1 MDSDREPLMLLV
13 EEDWRMRRFLCT
25 VLKYATKALVI
36 EAADAAAGM
45 ARAAELD
52 RPIDLLIC
60 GAGAEGSGIALAR
73 ALAAGDPA
81 MPVLLL
87 AAGRVPPSAV
97 PSGWRLL
104 EVPFQTAA
112 FLECVS
118 ELCCPVAV

>member
-1 MDSDREPLMLLV
+1 MLLV

-25 VLKYATKALVI
+25 VLKYATNALVI

-45 ARAAELD
+45 ARAAQLD

-60 GAGAEGSGIALAR
+60 GAGAEGSGMALAR
-73 ALAAGDPA
+73 ALAAIHPA
-81 MPVLLL
+81 MQVLLL
-87 AAGRVPPSAV
+87 APGRVPMGV
-97 PSGWRLL
+97 PAGWRLL

-112 FLECVS
+112 FLDCVS